1 MNLVF
6 MDIPEWK
13 CICRALLCIE
23 ADRNALYH
31 PDIVDG
37 GILLEISP
45 LSESILTGV
54 IGVGIFCM
62 SAKFFSVYNSL
73 VRLTSPSKVE
83 PRNPLE
89 FHVGMLLCFLFVVLY
104 YEMLIRMDFI
114 SVDP

>member
-37 GILLEISP
+37 GILLEISKLD
-45 LSESILTGV
+45 LSAGV

-73 VRLTSPSKVE
+73 VRLTSSSKVE

-89 FHVGMLLCFLFVVLY
+89 FHVGMLFCFLFVVLY
-104 YEMLIRMDFI
+104 YEM
-114 SVDP
+114 

>member
-1 MNLVF
+1 

-37 GILLEISP
+37 GILLEISKLDLP
-45 LSESILTGV
+45 AFRINLDAV

-73 VRLTSPSKVE
+73 VRLTSSSKVE

>member
-1 MNLVF
+1 

-13 CICRALLCIE
+13 CICRALLCVE

-37 GILLEISP
+37 GILLEISKLDLP
-45 LSESILTGV
+45 VSESILTGV

-73 VRLTSPSKVE
+73 VRLTSSSKVE

-89 FHVGMLLCFLFVVLY
+89 FHVGMFRYAFYLLCYIMKCKYLWIL
-104 YEMLIRMDFI
+104 
-114 SVDP
+114 SS